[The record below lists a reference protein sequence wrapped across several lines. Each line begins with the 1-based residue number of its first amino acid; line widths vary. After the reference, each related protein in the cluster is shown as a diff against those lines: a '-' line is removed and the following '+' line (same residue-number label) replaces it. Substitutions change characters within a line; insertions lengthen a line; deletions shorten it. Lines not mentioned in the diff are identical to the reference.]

1 MTSGSSNIQDSAF
14 ASIQNCTLL
23 FQSQYVL
30 SSPAFLTAKP
40 TAIAS
45 SSRARVRHQALDN
58 KSMKHLDF
66 ILGAVA
72 TAAAQLRHWKEKST
86 FLSRK
91 TSITTSGQDCGCGVV
106 SSRCKTYLGSSG
118 MKAQVGGTSTP
129 TGPRI
134 LRKQPLLS
142 EPAASGEG
150 ARHSWG
156 ARSHCLPIGV
166 LHTSSL
172 VRRGLRRNKRR
183 LNC

>member
-45 SSRARVRHQALDN
+45 SSRARVRHQARDN
-58 KSMKHLDF
+58 KSIKHLDF
-66 ILGAVA
+66 IPGAVA
-72 TAAAQLRHWKEKST
+72 TAAAQLRYWKEKS

-106 SSRCKTYLGSSG
+106 SSGCKTHLGSSS
-118 MKAQVGGTSTP
+118 MKAQVGGTSTFM
-129 TGPRI
+129 GPRI
-134 LRKQPLLS
+134 LRKQPLLLS